1 MKFRP
6 FILAVLIAGLS
17 APFGG
22 CRLVKNEDGTGN
34 SGTTA
39 TQADKKSKLDAMAED
54 MWQSRI
60 LPHLETQAVDL
71 ATLAPKIRADLQAAG
86 KEHGYRAG
94 GEGTPWSFSTR
105 FSGRI
110 VSAKTDTRAATADV
124 DVTGDGEADATIQL
138 GPVIQGTALR
148 DTMPFIV
155 FTDFTDQIE
164 FASFSRSLNTYA
176 YEQTLAEFPG
186 ENLIG
191 KDIAVLG
198 AFTMRGPGEQIRIT
212 PVSIKTA
219 GAQ

>member
-17 APFGG
+17 VPFGG
-22 CRLVKNEDGTGN
+22 CRLVKNDDGTGN

-39 TQADKKSKLDAMAED
+39 SRAEKKSKLDAMVED

-60 LPHLETQAVDL
+60 LPHLEKQAVDL
-71 ATLAPKIRADLQAAG
+71 ATVAPKIRTDLQAAG
-86 KEHGYRAG
+86 KAHGYRAG

-110 VSAKTDTRAATADV
+110 VSANTDTRAATADV
-124 DVTGDGEADATIQL
+124 DLNGDGEADATVQL

-155 FTDFTDQIE
+155 FTDFADQIE

-176 YEQTLAEFPG
+176 YEQTLAEFPR
-186 ENLIG
+186 EDLIG
-191 KDIAVLG
+191 MDITVLG
-198 AFTMRGPGEQIRIT
+198 AFTMRGPGEPIRIT
-212 PVSIKTA
+212 PVSIKTGEA
-219 GAQ
+219 S